1 MTKRNKIENRGGVII
16 IVIIG
21 LLAIMKVINSNLE
34 EEIAN
39 ANLKHLSYSSW
50 YSAKSIK
57 QVLKE
62 NQRDLLTSL
71 LHIGA
76 IKEES
81 LPELNTRI
89 DVTNNL
95 ILKYEEEKTEI
106 LLGSANIPRSSWSQD
121 LDGEMGKIIG
131 LRKWQEISTNYS
143 YLVSKIDIGTLFLQI
158 SIVFGVLGL
167 VINDNLKLQQVFTG
181 LMIATGIIGMV
192 VCFYFYSFFL
202 V

>member
-1 MTKRNKIENRGGVII
+1 MTKGNKIENRGGVII

-62 NQRDLLTSL
+62 NQLDLLTSL
-71 LHIGA
+71 LHMGA

-81 LPELNTRI
+81 LSELNTRI
-89 DVTNNL
+89 DVTNKL

-131 LRKWQEISTNYS
+131 LRKWQETSTNYS

-181 LMIATGIIGMV
+181 LMIATGFIGMV

>member
-192 VCFYFYSFFL
+192 VCFYFYAFFL